1 MQIAPKLPSSDKF
14 EELVAAPV
22 ATSSEAMAAAGEL
35 AKESSLTASSTFVLG
50 KSYYDAT
57 QETPK
62 VPAKELQAKYPEY
75 ANIFNQDEHQAM
87 AEAMIERE
95 AKRRELEAKVE
106 AGPKGFW
113 QATKEFGAG
122 MGAMLSDPMEA
133 TINVGGMLL
142 TGGMSALAQMGAK
155 GLGRVGLQAAG
166 EAVVRGVG
174 KSTIAEGAT
183 ALGARAGLG
192 AGVSQ
197 FGLSMA
203 ENAVITGASV
213 GSDMAATNMGGREF
227 TAGEALQHI
236 GTNVAIGAGL
246 HGLVHGLGKLT
257 SPKIEKVAA
266 KVGPDGAEVVPAR
279 TKVVFEQN
287 SPIDAKL
294 GALPDNVAEGVLVN
308 SEKAIAEG
316 RVVDHSVEINQLRR
330 ETFNDGGGQYKYDPA
345 KDVRRAPLYGAT
357 EVSVDNIHD
366 APSVPPG
373 DFLGDDII
381 QLTDNPHAAESLA
394 ARGNGE
400 VPGSHFTVEL
410 DPSTK
415 LFDLGDEDSLAE
427 GIRARIEEA
436 RSGGKF
442 EGDLY
447 GDVHVLN
454 EIRDELKAA
463 GYDGIKHSG
472 GKFLSEEAL
481 NQHTVAIWNKDKII
495 QKSAQ
500 SGDHSLSVTPPSDEL
515 RAKYEAENSHKS
527 RIDYNEEGVKKL
539 DQVEAEGPSKNDT
552 ASAKAA
558 LQEVEQDYKAAIER
572 QEITE
577 AEVKALNDELAIER
591 EKLKQTQKAWRQLVS
606 CKVGK

>member
-1 MQIAPKLPSSDKF
+1 MDIAPKLPSTAKF
-14 EELVAAPV
+14 EELVNAPV
-22 ATSSEAMAAAGEL
+22 ATGAEASAAAGEL
-35 AKESSLTASSTFVLG
+35 AKESSLTASTTFVLG

-57 QETPK
+57 QNTPK
-62 VPAKELQAKYPEY
+62 IPAKDLQAKYPEY
-75 ANIFNQDEHQAM
+75 ASIFNQDEHQAM
-87 AEAMIERE
+87 AEMMVERE
-95 AKRRELEAKVE
+95 AKRRALEAKVE
-106 AGPKGFW
+106 AGPKGLW
-113 QATKEFGAG
+113 QATREFGSG

-166 EAVVRGVG
+166 EALVRGVG

-227 TAGEALQHI
+227 TTGEALRHI
-236 GTNVAIGAGL
+236 GTNVAIGAVL
-246 HGLVHGLGKLT
+246 HGLVHGIGKLT

-287 SPIDAKL
+287 SPIESKL
-294 GALPDNVAEGVLVN
+294 GALPDNVVESVVVN

-330 ETFNDGGGQYKYDPA
+330 ETFNDGGGQYQYDPA
-345 KDVRRAPLYGAT
+345 KDVKRSPLYGAT
-357 EVSVDNIHD
+357 EVTVDSIHD
-366 APSVPPG
+366 APSIPPG

-381 QLTDNPHAAESLA
+381 QLTDNPFAAESLA

-400 VPGSHFTVEL
+400 IPGSHFTVEL
-410 DPSTK
+410 DPTTR
-415 LFDLGDEDSLAE
+415 LFDLADEDEFGQA
-427 GIRARIEEA
+427 IRDRIDAA
-436 RSGGKF
+436 RSGGQV
-442 EGDLY
+442 EGDFY
-447 GDVHVLN
+447 GDVHTFN
-454 EIRDELKAA
+454 EIRDELRAA

-472 GKFLSEEAL
+472 GKFLSEEAPA
-481 NQHTVAIWNKDKII
+481 QHTVAIWNKDKII
-495 QKSAQ
+495 QKSSQA
-500 SGDHSLSVTPPSDEL
+500 GDHAQAVIPPSDEL

-577 AEVKALNDELAIER
+577 AEVKALDEELSLER